1 MNEDKIHEQIL
12 SLANPHFVEFE
23 RPTPE
28 KIWEFIGRMKI
39 AFSEYD
45 LDENKLFSDLG
56 SKFIVSVVGDIH
68 VIENDD
74 NHEKWFNP
82 DTNTGLN
89 RDLNWHFWDHY
100 KQYLIIVKKWNK
112 DIIDSIDEFSSK
124 ALSRMEDPKRMGAW
138 DRRGMIVGN
147 VQSGKTA
154 NYTALIAK
162 ALDAGYKLIVILSGA
177 HDDLRAQTQA
187 RINEELLGYDR
198 EEIRKATGD
207 DPAIG
212 VRKLFLKTITISRLI
227 RAVLRKV
234 ISIKLQ
240 QTVNRSHQQRV
251 TL

>member
-1 MNEDKIHEQIL
+1 
-12 SLANPHFVEFE
+12 
-23 RPTPE
+23 
-28 KIWEFIGRMKI
+28 
-39 AFSEYD
+39 
-45 LDENKLFSDLG
+45 
-56 SKFIVSVVGDIH
+56 
-68 VIENDD
+68 
-74 NHEKWFNP
+74 
-82 DTNTGLN
+82 
-89 RDLNWHFWDHY
+89 
-100 KQYLIIVKKWNK
+100 
-112 DIIDSIDEFSSK
+112 
-124 ALSRMEDPKRMGAW
+124 MGAW

-212 VRKLFLKTITISRLI
+212 VRKLFPKNHNNI
-227 RAVLRKV
+227 
-234 ISIKLQ
+234 
-240 QTVNRSHQQRV
+240 QTYTSSAQKGDFNKATADRQPKPSQRV